1 MSEAGK
7 KTARNYKETGVS
19 SVAINQHWETSPV
32 LVVGNR
38 KVEAGE
44 IIKISQVWGTKFKFI
59 RYVYNPKTDTS
70 WIDCAE
76 MHRNQWGQTRSFRV
90 DRVKLLP
97 KRRNKKKKETKSTQ

>member
-7 KTARNYKETGVS
+7 KTARDYKEGRVS
-19 SVAINQHWETSPV
+19 SVAINQHWEVSPV
-32 LVVGNR
+32 LMVGSR

-44 IIKISQVWGTKFKFI
+44 IIKISQVWGTKFRFI

-76 MHRNQWGQTRSFRV
+76 LHRMQWGQTRSFRP

-97 KRRNKKKKETKSTQ
+97 KRRNKKNKKDTSE

>member
-7 KTARNYKETGVS
+7 KTARNYTQTGVS

-59 RYVYNPKTDTS
+59 RGNASKSVGS
-70 WIDCAE
+70 
-76 MHRNQWGQTRSFRV
+76 
-90 DRVKLLP
+90 
-97 KRRNKKKKETKSTQ
+97 NKKFSC

>member
-7 KTARNYKETGVS
+7 KTARNYKDGGVS
-19 SVAINQHWETSPV
+19 SVAINQHWEVSTT
-32 LVVGNR
+32 LTIGNR
-38 KVEAGE
+38 QLEAGE
-44 IIKISQVWGTKFKFI
+44 SIKISQVWGTKFRFI

-76 MHRNQWGQTRSFRV
+76 LDREQWGQTRSFRP

-97 KRRNKKKKETKSTQ
+97 KRRNKKKKKDTNK